1 MEDEEML
8 QLAIIKVVDPDC
20 IWGQTRKGPG
30 SSQDYKNLQVK
41 MNLFYHNVNLD
52 VKKVKPSSLEK
63 GQVCVVFWPEKKS
76 WCRAKVE
83 SLFLGSGRSQA
94 TCFLVDHGEHV
105 VVSTD
110 DVRAPLDKFLQLPF
124 RVLRFRLARIH
135 PMKLKVHIISETAE
149 LVPSPQ
155 WDSSAT
161 KYIHN
166 LLQAST
172 SVEAIPYGTHDDDC
186 TAIELFL
193 TIRNMKICVNDDLV
207 IKRFACSS
215 SEKSLGDPSGFV
227 VPSPVSLSWDIFSS
241 PQHILKTSGFC
252 SLASAPSHLLNWKN
266 ERDYFIRQIDHEKS
280 SVKSLVPNGAES
292 APEEE
297 KSDGQDVCEG
307 CDTSSIPKRTE
318 EGEVKF
324 GDFEES
330 NRENTECALAE
341 QLSENLD
348 LIRFLKFLNPFSNSD
363 LSANR
368 DETDDNQKTSSICD
382 ETAEIQND
390 FSSTSFIPTVQREPA
405 LTPETRTKEQVTC
418 ARLRQLLNPDPIIS
432 DSESL
437 DDNTACCETSQ
448 SGVLVHSSVTIN
460 PCRSLTQAPIT
471 EHFQKYL
478 MRRKYTGPGLAESY
492 CWPSVARGC
501 DTVLISHCGD
511 DPLSYIPPLLA
522 QLQLASLFSALTA
535 HTGPIAVIV
544 CPGWE
549 KVESVLELLKESR
562 AAVNLHPAAVLVGLS
577 ENEAKQTKI
586 PNNCQLLVTT
596 PFSLA
601 RLLEVQ
607 FFYFHRL
614 CHLILDEAHNLF
626 SRAPEQMTAILQHYQ
641 KVVSREER
649 TVCAQQLIAVGSHW
663 CQELTT
669 VVRNHMVNPCIII
682 TVPEEAALYGGVQQT
697 ILMCLDCNKTSVLL
711 GSLDFS
717 PSVPQKTLFITNS
730 AEEVEHV
737 YKAVSNT
744 AAFALKVHEGL
755 TYQFDAVIEQW
766 RKDIGPGTQ
775 VILVTTNDCLKALGI
790 RDATCV
796 LHYGFPSSP
805 KLFGKRMLCMVEN
818 FRNLSYKNHSEASSS
833 AVRSVLLLSEQN
845 SRQVSGVLRYL
856 KRTDTPLPPELLQF
870 AHGIQQAK
878 ENLKADRGLCS
889 YLKSLGFCRDITS
902 CPDRHTINKI
912 LDCPQHPDSGTVLVL
927 PLYIKTANVYYGRIV
942 DQKENSY
949 EKLVAEM
956 KSHYAKERLCAK
968 EVVEGGFYGV
978 QEEDEY
984 HRVCVTKVPE
994 KGDRLFNSVTARFV
1008 DVGHTQEVKSHQ
1020 LLQLPSQFHSLPGQ
1034 AVEVILCRTQPIDG
1048 EMDWNPKVTRAISQ
1062 KIKGKI
1068 HHAKVVMCLG
1078 NTVWVD
1084 PMVCMTRMPGMKI
1097 FINEYNVHAE
1107 IVATGMG
1114 TANPQHL
1121 ELLRSLCQRDEAS
1134 DVALLSDSN
1143 GCESEMSSL
1152 ERTVQAAAEALA
1164 SRVKAE
1170 SCEPFQN
1177 TSQITE
1183 PNRGQSKVSLKAW
1196 LDAEHGVKSAESVAQ
1211 NWTPALSNNTDEDNH
1226 RIKDEVL
1233 LSGHT
1238 QNIVVPKSLQPQI
1251 KWFEEEQS
1259 VTLKIKLNNPM
1270 MQKCEFFSDRVI
1282 YSAYVNSRHYCV
1294 SLELHGDIST
1304 EQCTWKMECSEPV
1317 IKLVKKE
1324 KGEWKSLLKYKSAF
1338 VSYDFDHIG
1347 DEEISPSN
1355 GCWFVGSTGEE
1366 GCYRD
1371 SERESE
1377 SD

>member
-1 MEDEEML
+1 MEVEEML
-8 QLAIIKVVDPDC
+8 ELAIIKVVDPDC
-20 IWGQTRKGPG
+20 IWGRIVKGPG
-30 SSQDYKNLQVK
+30 SSEDYKNLQVK
-41 MNLFYHNVNLD
+41 MNLFYHDVNLD
-52 VKKVKPSSLEK
+52 VQKVKPSSLEK
-63 GQVCVVFWPEKKS
+63 GQVCVVFWPTLKS

-110 DVRAPLDKFLQLPF
+110 DLRAPLDTFLQLPF

-135 PMKLKVHIISETAE
+135 PMNLKVHIFSETAE
-149 LVPSPQ
+149 LVPSPH

-166 LLQAST
+166 LVQAST
-172 SVEAIPYGTHDDDC
+172 LVEAVPCGTHDDC
-186 TAIELFL
+186 TSIELFL
-193 TIRNMKICVNDDLV
+193 TIRNVKICVNDDLV
-207 IKRFACSS
+207 TKRFACCS
-215 SEKSLGDPSGFV
+215 SEKSSGDQSGFV

-241 PQHILKTSGFC
+241 PQHILKMSGFC
-252 SLASAPSHLLNWKN
+252 SFPSAPSHLLTWKN
-266 ERDYFIRQIDHEKS
+266 ERDYLVRQIDRET
-280 SVKSLVPNGAES
+280 SLVKPLVHNGAES
-292 APEEE
+292 AQEEEEE
-297 KSDGQDVCEG
+297 KSDGQDVC
-307 CDTSSIPKRTE
+307 DKSSIPKRTE
-318 EGEVKF
+318 EGEVNF
-324 GDFEES
+324 G
-330 NRENTECALAE
+330 
-341 QLSENLD
+341 
-348 LIRFLKFLNPFSNSD
+348 FLKFLNPFSNSD
-363 LSANR
+363 LSAKH
-368 DETDDNQKTSSICD
+368 DETDGNQKTSSISD

-390 FSSTSFIPTVQREPA
+390 FNSTSVIPTVQRQPA
-405 LTPETRTKEQVTC
+405 LTPETRTKEQVIC
-418 ARLRQLLNPDPIIS
+418 ARLRQLLNPDPIIP

-437 DDNTACCETSQ
+437 EDITAFCETSK
-448 SGVLVHSSVTIN
+448 SGVLVHSPVTIN
-460 PCRSLTQAPIT
+460 PCRTLSQAPIT
-471 EHFQKYL
+471 EHFLKYL

-501 DTVLISHCGD
+501 DTVLICHCGD
-511 DPLSYIPPLLA
+511 NPLSYIPPLLA

-562 AAVNLHPAAVLVGLS
+562 AAVNLHPSAVLVGIS

-607 FFYFHRL
+607 FYFQRL
-614 CHLILDEAHNLF
+614 CHLILDEAHKLF

-697 ILMCLDCNKTSVLL
+697 ILMCLDYNKTSVLL

-744 AAFALKVHEGL
+744 AAFTLKVHEGL

-766 RKDIGPGTQ
+766 RKDIGPGTH

-818 FRNLSYKNHSEASSS
+818 FRNLSCKNHSEASSP

-856 KRTDTPLPPELLQF
+856 KRTDTQLPPELLQF

-878 ENLKADRGLCS
+878 ENLKADHGLCS

-902 CPDRHTINKI
+902 CPDRHTINTI
-912 LDCPQHPDSGTVLVL
+912 LDCPQHADSGTVLVL

-942 DQKENSY
+942 DQRKNGY

-1020 LLQLPSQFHSLPGQ
+1020 LLQLPSQFQSLPGQ
-1034 AVEVILCRTQPIDG
+1034 AVEIILCRTQPIDG

-1121 ELLRSLCQRDEAS
+1121 ELLQSLCQGQEAS
-1134 DVALLSDSN
+1134 AVAVLSESN
-1143 GCESEMSSL
+1143 GRESEATSP
-1152 ERTVQAAAEALA
+1152 EQTVQAAAEALA
-1164 SRVKAE
+1164 SPVKAE

-1177 TSQITE
+1177 TSQIPE
-1183 PNRGQSKVSLKAW
+1183 PNRGQSKVSSKAR
-1196 LDAEHGVKSAESVAQ
+1196 LDAEHGDKSAECVAQ
-1211 NWTPALSNNTDEDNH
+1211 NWTPALSNNSDEDNH
-1226 RIKDEVL
+1226 RIEDEVL

-1238 QNIVVPKSLQPQI
+1238 QNIAVPKSLQPQI
-1251 KWFEEEQS
+1251 KWFQKEHS
-1259 VTLKIKLNNPM
+1259 VTLKIKLINPM

-1282 YSAYVNSRHYCV
+1282 YSGYVNSRHYCAN
-1294 SLELHGDIST
+1294 LELHSDIST
-1304 EQCTWKMECSEPV
+1304 EQSSWKMECSEPV

-1355 GCWFVGSTGEE
+1355 GCWLLGNTGED
-1366 GCYRD
+1366 GCYRN
-1371 SERESE
+1371 SESESE